1 MPEDPR
7 LRLTAGQVAEA
18 VEGELMVGSTET
30 LIEAVSIDTR
40 SMGRGDLYVAIRGER
55 FDGHE
60 FVADAI
66 HRGACGAIMSQST
79 LVRTP
84 PDGSREPVAILV
96 VDTIRALQLLGRY
109 IRRAAKSQV
118 VAITGSTGKT
128 STKEIAADF
137 LMTRYRVVRN
147 RGNLNNHIGLP
158 LSLTELRHQPE
169 VAVVELGMSRTG
181 EISALV
187 AMAEPEV
194 RVWTNVAEAH
204 SAFFDSIDQ
213 IADAKAEIL
222 EGATPH
228 SVLVANA
235 NDARV
240 MSRAARFVGRVVTFG
255 TDVTAD
261 VTAERVQDLGL
272 DGARASLRTPLGAA
286 EVHVPL
292 LGRGQLANVLAATAV
307 AVQFQIPLATIVA
320 RAAALRPQP
329 HRGETFR
336 LRRGITLV
344 DDSYNSSPTALR
356 YILDVIRTA
365 SQNRGRR
372 VAVLGEMLE
381 LGHRSHTLHES
392 CGRFVAAC
400 GFSALV
406 AVGGVSAR
414 ALAEGAVSGGM
425 PATSVRHRSTSDE
438 AADVVMAML
447 EPDDLVLVKGSR
459 GMRTDVIVARMK
471 AELT

>member
-1 MPEDPR
+1 MSEEPR

-18 VEGELMVGSTET
+18 VDGQLVVGSAET
-30 LIEAVSIDTR
+30 PIEAVSIDTR
-40 SMGRGDLYVAIRGER
+40 SMEQGDLYVAIRGER
-55 FDGHE
+55 FDGHQ

-66 HRGACGAIMSQST
+66 DRGACGAVVSQPT
-79 LVRTP
+79 AVRAP
-84 PDGSREPVAILV
+84 RDGSRQPIVILV
-96 VDTIRALQLLGRY
+96 VDTIRALQLLGQY
-109 IRRAAKSQV
+109 IRREAKSTV

-158 LSLTELRHQPE
+158 LSLTELRQRPE

-187 AMAEPEV
+187 AIAEPEV

-204 SAFFDSIDQ
+204 SEFFESIDQ

-222 EGATPH
+222 QGATPD

-240 MSRAARFVGRVVTFG
+240 MSRAARFTGRVITFG
-255 TDVTAD
+255 TDVSAD
-261 VTAERVQDLGL
+261 VMAEQVQDLGL
-272 DGARASLRTPLGAA
+272 DGARASLRTPVGTAT
-286 EVHVPL
+286 VHVPL
-292 LGRGQLANVLAATAV
+292 LGRGHLANVLAATAV
-307 AVQFQIPLATIVA
+307 ALQFQIPLATIVA
-320 RAAALRPQP
+320 HAAQLRPQP
-329 HRGETFR
+329 RRGETFR
-336 LRRGITLV
+336 LRRDITLV
-344 DDSYNSSPTALR
+344 DDSYNSSPAALR
-356 YILDVIRTA
+356 CMLDAIRAAPQT
-365 SQNRGRR
+365 RRR

-381 LGHRSHTLHES
+381 LGQRSHAVHES
-392 CGRFVAAC
+392 CGRFVAEC

-406 AVGGVSAR
+406 AIGGASAQ
-414 ALAEGAVSGGM
+414 AFAEGAVAGGM
-425 PATSVRHRSTSDE
+425 PETSVRQQSTSDD
-438 AADVVMAML
+438 AAEVVMAML
-447 EPDDLVLVKGSR
+447 EPGDLVLVKGSR
-459 GMRTDVIVARMK
+459 GVRTDVIVTRMK